1 MFFVIFFPIHK
12 NVKKC
17 QKNRQ
22 DKLSKR
28 ASERYQNLSE
38 KEKDKKYQYAYERY
52 VGIFLKKEKKRHV
65 NMVVSDIK
73 NF

>member
-17 QKNRQ
+17 QKNK

-52 VGIFLKKEKKRHV
+52 VEIFLKKEKKRHV